1 MPNEEMPQ
9 IFGFHPN
16 ADISKNIQLTKTLTE
31 MLLSIGDV
39 DGAKRELNDDDEDFI
54 HGIDGDGPNS
64 HRRLNKVKTIM
75 ARAKDEAKKPEDE
88 QLSNTLSEIADT
100 LPKKLVDMDEV

>member
-16 ADISKNIQLTKTLTE
+16 ADISKNIQQTKTLTE
-31 MLLSIGDV
+31 MLLSIGDI
-39 DGAKRELNDDDEDFI
+39 DGAKREHNEDDEDFI
-54 HGIDGDGPNS
+54 SGMDGEGQNS

-75 ARAKDEAKKPEDE
+75 ARAKDDAKKPEDE
-88 QLSNTLSEIADT
+88 LLS
-100 LPKKLVDMDEV
+100 